1 MEIIREIE
9 SYITLNTLYTLFAY
23 FIFLD
28 TVTGLIKAFKNRRIK
43 SRTLRNGLFCSV
55 GELVLLAM
63 AITLVYF
70 IPVIRLFIFMLIFLM
85 VLKELISILE
95 NLVEI
100 GVKLPKWLIKGLKV
114 YTDGIE
120 NLGEHEIEN
129 K

>member
-1 MEIIREIE
+1 MEMIREIE
-9 SYITLNTLYTLFAY
+9 TYMTLNTLYTLFAF
-23 FIFLD
+23 FIFVD
-28 TVTGLIKAFKNRRIK
+28 NVTGLIKAFKNRRIK

-70 IPVIRLFIFMLIFLM
+70 IPVISLFIFMLIFFM
-85 VLKELISILE
+85 ALKELISILE

-114 YTDGIE
+114 YTDKIE
-120 NLGEHEIEN
+120 NLGEHEIE

>member
-1 MEIIREIE
+1 MEMIREIE
-9 SYITLNTLYTLFAY
+9 TYITLNTLYTLFAF

-70 IPVIRLFIFMLIFLM
+70 IPVISLFIFMLIFFM
-85 VLKELISILE
+85 ALKELISILE

-100 GVKLPKWLIKGLKV
+100 GVRLPRWLIKGLKV
-114 YTDGIE
+114 YADKIE
-120 NLGEHEIEN
+120 NIEEQEIE

>member
-1 MEIIREIE
+1 MEMIREIE
-9 SYITLNTLYTLFAY
+9 TYITLNTLYTLFAF

-70 IPVIRLFIFMLIFLM
+70 IPVIRLFIFMLIFFM
-85 VLKELISILE
+85 AVKELISISE
-95 NLVEI
+95 NLIEI
-100 GVKLPKWLIKGLKV
+100 GVPLPKCLIKGLKV
-114 YTDGIE
+114 YTDKIE
-120 NLGEHEIEN
+120 NLGEQEIE